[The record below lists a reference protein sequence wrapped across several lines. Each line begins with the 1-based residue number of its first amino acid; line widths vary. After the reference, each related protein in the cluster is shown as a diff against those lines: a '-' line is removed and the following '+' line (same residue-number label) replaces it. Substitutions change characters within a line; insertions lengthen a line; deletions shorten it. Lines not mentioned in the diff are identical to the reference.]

1 MKNILKFMMIL
12 SYFILASPAFSIIV
26 DNAVSVKWLEK
37 NLNNPSLKI
46 IEMSDAS
53 SFAFNGHIPRAV
65 FTNKSDWRY
74 QAKDGTLVHFSAKI
88 LEKKIQDLGINDEDG
103 VVIYYKGNNLNEI
116 LGAHY
121 LFWLFH
127 YLGHTNVGILN
138 TGWYGWLKAKAPINN
153 DEAKIKKGSFN
164 AKPIKALEISTNEL
178 YAIHNAY
185 NVIDVRP
192 HNYFLGLGKFPSNI
206 RYGRIANSISQP
218 WSDFLIT
225 AKNRLIYIDTSKGV
239 PLLKAKILTKDQP
252 ILLTCFGGTGAA
264 IDYFMFYANGYQ
276 NLRVHDEGLR
286 RWNSQ
291 NFPLDIS
298 EEVYKMMQKQD

>member
-1 MKNILKFMMIL
+1 MKNILKFIWIF
-12 SYFILASPAFSIIV
+12 SSFILASSSYAITV
-26 DNAVSVKWLEK
+26 NTLVSVKWLEK
-37 NLNNPSLKI
+37 NLHKTGLKI

-53 SFAFNGHIPRAV
+53 SYTFNGHIPNAV
-65 FTNKSDWRY
+65 YTNKSDWRY
-74 QAKDGTLVHFSAKI
+74 QAQDGSLVHLSIKS
-88 LEKKIQDLGINDEDG
+88 LEKKIEDLGINDNDG
-103 VVIYYKGNNLNEI
+103 VVIYYKGDNLNEI

-138 TGWYGWLKAKAPINN
+138 TGWHGWLKQKAHIKN
-153 DEAKIKKGSFN
+153 DETKIIKGNFK
-164 AKPIKALEISTNEL
+164 AKPLKALEISTNEL

-185 NVIDVRP
+185 NVVDARP
-192 HNYFLGLGKFPSNI
+192 HNYFLGLGKFPSNT
-206 RYGRIANSISQP
+206 RYGRIAGSISQP

-225 AKNRLIYIDTSKGV
+225 DKDGLIYIDVSKSV
-239 PLLKAKILTKDQP
+239 PLLKAKILTKNQP
-252 ILLTCFGGTGAA
+252 ILITCFGGTGAA

-291 NFPLDIS
+291 NFPLSIS
-298 EEVYKMMQKQD
+298 GSVYEMIQK